1 MPVGPTLSEGSQ
13 PLSFLTIL
21 AIAVGLAM
29 DAFAV
34 AVAVG
39 TRLHPLTFRHYF
51 RLSFHFGLFQALMP
65 ILGWFLG
72 TRVERFIGGFDHWIA
87 FALLIWIGGKMLYDA
102 SKQGDQFDV
111 KVTDPTRKWSLVLLS
126 LATSIDA
133 LAVGFSI
140 ALLQVSIVLPS
151 VIIGLV
157 ALAFTAVGLS
167 CGHRLGVVIGRR
179 AGFLGGLV
187 LIAIAL
193 RIVIAHLT

>member
-1 MPVGPTLSEGSQ
+1 MNL
-13 PLSFLTIL
+13 LTVL

-65 ILGWFLG
+65 VIGWFLG
-72 TRVERFIGGFDHWIA
+72 SRIERFMGRLDHWIA
-87 FALLIWIGGKMLYDA
+87 FALLIWIGGKMLYDS
-102 SKQGDQFDV
+102 SKQGDQIDANV
-111 KVTDPTRKWSLVLLS
+111 VDPTRKWSLVLLS
-126 LATSIDA
+126 LATSTDA

-157 ALAFTAVGLS
+157 ALAFTAFGLS
-167 CGHRLGVVIGRR
+167 IGHRLGVAIGRR

-187 LIAIAL
+187 LIAIAI
-193 RIVIAHLT
+193 RIVISHWA